1 MKAVVTGL
9 LERLSATLSPGG
21 LLVGQDAAEKAVS
34 SWSRMGTPLA
44 VARPTSSAD
53 VASILR
59 LCGEAGV
66 SVSPWGGKTG
76 LVHGGQADNA
86 VAISLERMT
95 AIEEIDAIGGTVTVQ
110 AGCVLQTVCEAV
122 EAKGLSLPIDL
133 GARGSATVGGII
145 ATNAGGNRVI
155 RYGMARDSVLGL
167 EVVLADGTILSSMNH
182 LIKNNAGYDLKQLFI
197 GSEGTLGVITRAV
210 LRLRPKPA
218 SQDTAF
224 VGCDS
229 FDQLP
234 RLLRHMEAGL
244 GGSLSAFEVM
254 WSEFVELVTTPPAL
268 GRSPLTERYPYSI
281 LIEAQGASQDRDSE
295 RFEAVLAEALEAGL
309 MSDAVIAKSQAQ
321 RNAMWELRDDI
332 SQTARNWPIF
342 TFDVSLRIT
351 EMESY
356 VAEVRAAL
364 RATWGDA
371 ATLTVFGHLGDGNL
385 HLIAGVGSRTRETK
399 HAVEAIIYGG
409 IRDRHGSISAEHG
422 IGLEKRGYLSWSRAP
437 EEILLMRR
445 IKALLDPHGLLNPGK
460 VIAAE
465 EN

>member
-1 MKAVVTGL
+1 MNAAPPDL
-9 LERLSATLSPGG
+9 LERLAAALSAGA
-21 LLVGQDAAEKAVS
+21 LLVGDAAAEKAVS
-34 SWSRMGTPLA
+34 SWSRMGKPLA
-44 VARPTSSAD
+44 VARPTSAAE

-59 LCGEAGV
+59 LCSEADMA
-66 SVSPWGGKTG
+66 VSPWGGKTG
-76 LVHGGQADNA
+76 LVNGGQADNA

-95 AIEEIDAIGGTVTVQ
+95 TIEEIDVTGGTITVQ
-110 AGCVLQTVCEAV
+110 AGCILQTACEAV
-122 EAKGLSLPIDL
+122 EARGLSLPIDL
-133 GARGSATVGGII
+133 GARGSATVGGIL

-254 WSEFVELVTTPPAL
+254 WSEFMELVTTAPAL
-268 GRSPLTERYPYSI
+268 GRSPLAATYPYSV
-281 LIEAQGASQDRDSE
+281 LIEAQGAHQAQDTE
-295 RFEAVLAEALEAGL
+295 RFETVLGEAFEAGL
-309 MSDAVIAKSQAQ
+309 MSDTVIAQSQTQ
-321 RNAMWELRDDI
+321 RNAMWALRDDI
-332 SQTARNWPIF
+332 AQTARNWPIF

-351 EMESY
+351 DMESY

-364 RATWGDA
+364 QAKWGDK

-385 HLIAGVGSRTRETK
+385 HLVAGVGSRTRETK
-399 HAVEAIIYGG
+399 LAVEEIVYGG
-409 IRDRHGSISAEHG
+409 IRGRNGSVSAEHG
-422 IGLEKRGYLSWSRAP
+422 IGLEKRGYLAWSRGP
-437 EEILLMRR
+437 EEMQLMRR
-445 IKALLDPHGLLNPGK
+445 IKAMLDPRGILNPGK
-460 VIAAE
+460 VIE
-465 EN
+465 I